1 MYPMLLNP
9 VLKSDIWGGTKL
21 ITEFGFVTQKP
32 TVSQAIMLSGRENSS
47 ITVKNGSLAGQKLQD
62 ILPFGKD
69 IAVEIKLVDAC
80 DRTSI
85 KTSLCKD
92 GPLFNTDTLLYITDC
107 EEGAEIIYGLYQDI
121 SLAEFE
127 RAVNLNQI
135 SKFCNFVKVN
145 KGDFFV
151 IPSKTVWAIGKGVVA
166 LQISPSSS
174 KEYRIY
180 DYGRKD
186 ADNKPRKLY
195 LNSVASH
202 ICTAK
207 NNLPYGNIGEM
218 TLYPFGTVR
227 ELFVCEKFG
236 CQMLNI
242 DGMFGAYEK
251 NSFISIVVTDGAAT
265 VSYPSGNIHIKKG
278 DSLLIPKD
286 TRIKITGKA
295 QFLYTNI

>member
-9 VLKSDIWGGTKL
+9 VLKNDIWGGTKL
-21 ITEFGFVTQKP
+21 ISDFGLSTEKA
-32 TVSQAIMLSGRENSS
+32 TVSQAVMLSGRDNSA
-47 ITVKNGSLAGQKLQD
+47 ITIRNGSLAGQRLMD

-69 IAVEIKLVDAC
+69 IAVEIKLIDTA

-85 KTSLCKD
+85 KTCLCKD
-92 GPLFNTDTLLYITDC
+92 GPLFNTDTLLYIADC
-107 EEGAEIIYGLYQDI
+107 EPSAEIIYGLYRDI
-121 SLAEFE
+121 SVSEFE

-135 SKFCNFVKVN
+135 SKFCNFIKVK
-145 KGDFFV
+145 KGDLFI
-151 IPSKTVWAIGKGVVA
+151 IPSKTVWAIGKGIVA
-166 LQISPSSS
+166 LQISPSSA

-180 DYGRKD
+180 DYGRKG
-186 ADNKPRKLY
+186 ADNTPRKLH
-195 LNSVASH
+195 LNSIANQ

-207 NNLPYGNIGEM
+207 NTLPFGNIGEVM
-218 TLYPFGTVR
+218 LYPFGTVR

-236 CQMLNI
+236 CQLLNI

-251 NSFISIVVTDGAAT
+251 NSFISIIMIDGSAT

-295 QFLYTNI
+295 QLLYTNI